1 MTAALGKIIMR
12 DGRKKV
18 SVALF
23 GAAIAI
29 IAVSIYCFWN
39 AHRITEHLWEMANEE
54 PSAALLLM
62 DKADPEIMAIAP
74 RELIRLNDS
83 RSKNKQAGLILV
95 MLSIILLISS
105 YRLARAAKRFD
116 GKR

>member
-1 MTAALGKIIMR
+1 MR

-23 GAAIAI
+23 GPAIAI
-29 IAVSIYCFWN
+29 LAVSIYCFWSF
-39 AHRITEHLWEMANEE
+39 HKITEQLWEMANEE

-62 DKADPEIMAIAP
+62 GKADPEIMAIAP
-74 RELIRLNDS
+74 RELIRLNDY

-95 MLSIILLISS
+95 ILSIILLISS
-105 YRLARAAKRFD
+105 LTLRTWRRGILRSRLV

>member
-1 MTAALGKIIMR
+1 MR

-39 AHRITEHLWEMANEE
+39 AHRITEQIWEIANEE

-62 DKADPEIMAIAP
+62 GKSDPEIMAIAP
-74 RELIRLNDS
+74 RELIRLNDR
-83 RSKNKQAGLILV
+83 RSKTKQAGLILV
-95 MLSIILLISS
+95 ILSIVLLIASLTFRTWRRGVHRS
-105 YRLARAAKRFD
+105 RLV